1 MISSHQ
7 PDSEQISKRVKDGKI
22 NGKDA
27 TELGIPSSHPQPPP
41 VECQFC
47 GKTLYHEGAYIFGF
61 IPCWSPMPERCDCPE
76 AKAFWAKEDAIAA
89 EKKAEEERLEKARRQ
104 QERYERLLG
113 NSGMGKRFLQRT
125 FETYECRTAEQKR
138 AYLIAKRFADTFGER
153 LKDGRGLY
161 IEGTNGTGKTHLA
174 AAISLQLM
182 RECHTVIFRTYGD
195 LLDEVKKSYD
205 RDGGT
210 TEYELSQLYRN
221 CDLLV
226 IDDLGKEQ
234 CTDWSVSF
242 LYGVINDRYM
252 HEGGQIYQLDS
263 LSAFQPVP
271 YITVYGATKAFVL
284 SFSRALNVELKA
296 RKIRCMAVCPGWV
309 KTEFFDRAVRDD
321 TITYYNK
328 FFTPD
333 QVIRRAL
340 RDMKR
345 GRDVSVCGASIRAQV
360 RLVKLLPHRLVMK
373 IWCRQQKK

>member
-61 IPCWSPMPERCDCPE
+61 IHCWSPMPERCDCPE
-76 AKAFWAKEDAIAA
+76 AKAFWEKEDAIAA

-242 LYGVINDRYM
+242 LYGVINDRYESM
-252 HEGGQIYQLDS
+252 LPTI
-263 LSAFQPVP
+263 
-271 YITVYGATKAFVL
+271 ITTNYDAAALIKALTPNSTGDNQKAKAIVSRLNESNVL
-284 SFSRALNVELKA
+284 LTMAWEDY
-296 RKIRCMAVCPGWV
+296 RKPKG
-309 KTEFFDRAVRDD
+309 KEEE
-321 TITYYNK
+321 NGK
-328 FFTPD
+328 PKS
-333 QVIRRAL
+333 Q
-340 RDMKR
+340 
-345 GRDVSVCGASIRAQV
+345 
-360 RLVKLLPHRLVMK
+360 
-373 IWCRQQKK
+373 